1 MINNF
6 VGIGRLTRDPEL
18 RRTET
23 GKAVAMF
30 TIAIDRGFDGEHTDF
45 LPVVCWDKLA
55 ENVANFLSK
64 GSLVAVQGS
73 VTSRVYK
80 TRDGQNRTAIEV
92 LARTVQ
98 FLEKKKEDQSFT
110 KSNAYSSFDEDIE
123 F

>member
-18 RRTET
+18 RRTER
-23 GKAVAMF
+23 GKAVVMF

-64 GSLVAVQGS
+64 GSLVGVQGS
-73 VTSRVYK
+73 ITSRVYK
-80 TRDGQNRTAIEV
+80 ARDGQNRTAIEV

-98 FLEKKKEDQSFT
+98 FLEKKKEEQKQTNEF
-110 KSNAYSSFDEDIE
+110 AIYDEDIE

>member
-23 GKAVAMF
+23 GKAVVMF

-80 TRDGQNRTAIEV
+80 TRYGQNRTAIEV

-98 FLEKKKEDQSFT
+98 FLEKKKEEQKQNNGF
-110 KSNAYSSFDEDIE
+110 AIYDEDIE

>member
-6 VGIGRLTRDPEL
+6 VGIGRLVRDPEL
-18 RRTET
+18 RRTER
-23 GKAVAMF
+23 GKVVVMF
-30 TIAIDRGFDGEHTDF
+30 TIAIDRGFDGENTDF

-73 VTSRVYK
+73 VMSRTYK

-98 FLEKKKEDQSFT
+98 FLEKKKEEQKQNNGF
-110 KSNAYSSFDEDIE
+110 AIYDEDIE

>member
-6 VGIGRLTRDPEL
+6 VGIGRLTREPEL
-18 RRTET
+18 RRTER
-23 GKAVAMF
+23 GKAVVMF

-64 GSLVAVQGS
+64 GSLVAVQGG
-73 VTSRVYK
+73 VTSRTYK
-80 TRDGQNRTAIEV
+80 TRDGQNHTAIEV

-98 FLEKKKEDQSFT
+98 FLEKKKEEQKQNNGF
-110 KSNAYSSFDEDIE
+110 AIYDEDIE